1 MIGVYRKIDELR
13 YELGRS
19 YDMIGLKKKRK
30 IIPLVWLCLVLLL
43 SGGCGSREQ
52 VVDMEEQGQ
61 TENIGEA
68 DRTEGTEEEE
78 TDYEQ
83 RLEQAIAVLEE
94 YFSASGA
101 DTVLSDGLAGFEDD
115 VASDLPDYIRIANI
129 CYGEMGKE
137 ENSQKTIGVVLEFTK
152 EYPYETGDGVM
163 AYGKKVIC
171 IFQEAKEDGYQCK
184 YRNNRLLLDSG
195 AYPQLGVAIYIQNGF
210 LIVSEN
216 VGWRGFEFSFG
227 YGRGPLELFQACE
240 YEYDTFAEAGTV
252 VYYNFRTR
260 TAEGYTMEEMYEKTP
275 VDICFVKSFS
285 VNELHPIAFEDT
297 TDKVYWDI
305 EYTCSVEEDYL
316 LETIENQ
323 VALAEDTEIE
333 GYEWV
338 DEGKTCF
345 RVRVRYQEPPEQSY
359 QHKEDYFF
367 FLKGESVSQVLYVDY
382 PSKAEMYQDGFPDRY
397 PMSACDFDAHLEDV
411 TFDGNADLI
420 ISLGGAG
427 VHGTPVA
434 CAYVYENGVYRYEPT
449 FEDIP
454 AYETD
459 VEEKMYQQYY
469 DENGDLQEMEVD

>member
-1 MIGVYRKIDELR
+1 MDESR
-13 YELGRS
+13 YESGRS
-19 YDMIGLKKKRK
+19 YGMIGLKKKRK
-30 IIPLVWLCLVLLL
+30 IIPLTWLCLVLLL
-43 SGGCGSREQ
+43 SGGCESREQ
-52 VVDMEEQGQ
+52 VADMEEQGQ

-101 DTVLSDGLAGFEDD
+101 DTVLSDGLADFEDD
-115 VASDLPDYIRIANI
+115 VEPDLPDYIRIADT
-129 CYGEMGKE
+129 CYGEMGKD
-137 ENSQKTIGVVLEFTK
+137 ENSRQTIGVVLEFTR

-163 AYGKKVIC
+163 AYGEKVIC

-195 AYPQLGVAIYIQNGF
+195 AYPRLGASIYIQDGF
-210 LIVSEN
+210 LIVSED
-216 VGWRGFEFSFG
+216 VGWRGFELSFG
-227 YGRGPLELFQACE
+227 YGRGPLELFQVCE
-240 YEYDTFAEAGTV
+240 YEYDDTLAEAGTV
-252 VYYNFRTR
+252 VYYNFRTG
-260 TAEGYTMEEMYEKTP
+260 TAEGYTTEEMHEKIP
-275 VDICFVKSFS
+275 VDICFVKGFS

-297 TDKVYWDI
+297 TYRVYRDM

-316 LETIENQ
+316 LEAIENQ
-323 VALAEDTEIE
+323 VVLAEDTEIE

-345 RVRVRYQEPPEQSY
+345 RVRVRYQEPPEQLY

-420 ISLGGAG
+420 ISLGDSGL
-427 VHGTPVA
+427 HGTPVA

-459 VEEKMYQQYY
+459 AEEKMYQRYY
-469 DENGDLQEMEVD
+469 DENGDLQEIKVD